1 MDSAIQTEFNSYLI
15 YKATVEDC
23 KIEIEALDDI
33 AVSPISYTERVS
45 SSKISDPTAQSC
57 YIEKERQYI
66 NYERK
71 MKYAQKHINK
81 MENSLRL
88 LSELER
94 EVIVLN
100 YMTSPVLSKNQ
111 INDRVNLSRS
121 AVFKIRNKALRTVQ
135 ICF

>member
-1 MDSAIQTEFNSYLI
+1 MNSAIQTEFNSYLI

-23 KIEIEALDDI
+23 RIEIEALEDI

-45 SSKISDPTAQSC
+45 SSKISDPTTQSC
-57 YIEKERQYI
+57 YIGKESLYV

-71 MKYAQKHINK
+71 MKYAQKHIDK

-88 LSELER
+88 LSEMEKD
-94 EVIVLN
+94 VIMLN
-100 YMTSPVLSKNQ
+100 YMTSPTLSKQQ
-111 INDRVNLSRS
+111 IERRVNLSRS
-121 AVFKIRNKALRTVQ
+121 AAYKIRIKALKTVQ